1 MGKAIRTESKPK
13 KVQDFYPEAFTLAHN
28 IDQFCRKYGTTKEER
43 AKATMTSTDT
53 FERRMKQPWKFT
65 MCEITQ
71 IARVWRMSPAQ
82 LMVEPRYIVD
92 PVEF

>member
-1 MGKAIRTESKPK
+1 MGKTTRTEGKIK
-13 KVQDFYPEAFTLAHN
+13 KVQDLYPEAFTLAYN
-28 IDQFCRKYGTTKEER
+28 IDQFCRRYGTTKEEL
-43 AKATMTSTDT
+43 AAATMTSPDT
-53 FERRMKQPWKFT
+53 FTRRMKQPWEFT

-71 IARVWRMSPAQ
+71 IARIWKMSPAQ